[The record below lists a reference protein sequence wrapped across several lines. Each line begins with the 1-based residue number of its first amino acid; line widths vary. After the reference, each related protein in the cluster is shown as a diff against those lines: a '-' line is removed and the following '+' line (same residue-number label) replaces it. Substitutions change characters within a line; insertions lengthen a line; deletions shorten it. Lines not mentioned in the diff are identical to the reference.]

1 MQVKFHPEADIELH
15 KAIEWY
21 AHKKLN
27 LDSEFMY
34 CVGEAISKIQ
44 RNPKMFPV
52 ALKNARKVMVRK
64 FPYTI
69 YYEIGR
75 EKIMILAVFHSKRDP
90 EDWQTRV

>member
-1 MQVKFHPEADIELH
+1 
-15 KAIEWY
+15 
-21 AHKKLN
+21 
-27 LDSEFMY
+27 MY